1 MTAIKLIVRKYAVLL
16 FLLFCTVGCE
26 KWSLKGE
33 YRVFGTAT
41 VNNREYVDMR
51 WRGWNSEFTRPVMAF
66 YSQYNMFKFDVVTL
80 QSKELGK
87 VVNPEYM
94 IEFCLT
100 TENSQIKTGQPYK
113 IEYIES
119 LEEAN
124 YDIIPKGI
132 IETLVFDKSALI
144 SSDSNNGI
152 AIVFD
157 LKTKTVHSM
166 EGYII
171 IDSLD
176 FKNDYC
182 SGKYMLKTSE
192 NSDKEQLLIEGRFD
206 KSYAFEP
213 NGSPI

>member
-16 FLLFCTVGCE
+16 FLSFCTVGCE

-33 YRVFGTAT
+33 YKEFGTAT

-51 WRGWNSEFTRPVMAF
+51 WRGWNSEFIWPVVAF
-66 YSQYNMFKFDVVTL
+66 YPQYNMFEFGLITL
-80 QSKELGK
+80 QPKELGK
-87 VVNPEYM
+87 VINPEYR

-100 TENSQIKTGQPYK
+100 TENGQIQTGLPYK
-113 IEYIES
+113 IEYNKS
-119 LEEAN
+119 LEEEN
-124 YDIIPKGI
+124 PKYI
-132 IETLVFDKSALI
+132 TKETKRTLILDKSTLI

-176 FKNDYC
+176 FKNDFC
-182 SGKYMLKTSE
+182 SGKYMLKTPE
-192 NSDKEQLLIEGRFD
+192 ISDKEQLLIEGRFD